1 MPELG
6 PLPPPAGPPPG
17 TDFPAPAAPGRPPP
31 PLPRGDFF
39 GSPPSDF
46 WGPLVDP
53 ALDAGLAG
61 LADRTTRLRA
71 DIASGWSTVTL
82 LRASAPWRQT
92 PGPDRAFPDEG
103 ALTLTAARIP
113 AASLPDAPA
122 DTDLLSRLRMVH
134 RKLLPTPNRPVDASW
149 QQLGGR
155 PAVLDRMSD
164 AGGGQMCAFS
174 LASVLGTDDGLVVVG
189 WSPSSRSE
197 TLERVGLPLA
207 TLVRADGD
215 GLVWAQLPGWTYRE
229 ELQITTSS
237 VLAQIGLEPLPR
249 NTDLHGWTDVV
260 FSRAP
265 FLRDRRAL
273 GDRPVSVRGVD
284 DAWLHTFDWQPAGR
298 GRVLTTVVTGITGDD
313 GFSLVV
319 DVPFEG
325 TELFLDPDA
334 VLALVDVRPRR
345 PPRPFA
351 APNALT
357 LPPWPS
363 AVPRPTA
370 VPLPPAAPPTL
381 EMGGPPTAPPF
392 PATVEPSARS
402 TVEYVLPPVP
412 PARPKPKLPGRP
424 HPRGPRDRYLD
435 AAIDRVMVAAIDIAD
450 ADPDGPTVPPP
461 LVPGQPTTVVDVHVA
476 AVRTV
481 LDAILMR
488 GWGPP
493 LPWHGRMDVEALA
506 MARVGRWGRIANLLV
521 AATRPSAGSVLDDE
535 VWVTARLVA
544 IAAAEARAEAVDE
557 RSGLAGVLDRV
568 RRGLE
573 DPDGAWDDTVATV
586 RVARPVR
593 YRLKTGFDGGSGHLL
608 WAANDAARER
618 WDYPVDHFDLP
629 LPMSLARHVQSLVD
643 RYDLDHP
650 DVGRETRP
658 LNPTEFAE
666 FREDYLMTL
675 DELRAALGPAYVVEE
690 RGPSS

>member
-17 TDFPAPAAPGRPPP
+17 TDFPAPAAPGQPPP
-31 PLPRGDFF
+31 PLPRGEVLGWPAPD
-39 GSPPSDF
+39 SRAT
-46 WGPLVDP
+46 LVDP
-53 ALDAGLAG
+53 ALDTGLAA
-61 LADRTTRLRA
+61 LTDRPTRLRA
-71 DIASGWSTVTL
+71 DAASGWSTVTVL
-82 LRASAPWRQT
+82 EASAPWRHQ
-92 PGPDRAFPDEG
+92 PGAALSFPDED
-103 ALTLTAARIP
+103 ALTLTTARVP
-113 AASLPDAPA
+113 AASLPHAPA
-122 DTDLLSRLRMVH
+122 GTDLLSRLRMVH
-134 RKLLPTPNRPVDASW
+134 RRMLPRPQRPVDASW

-164 AGGGQMCAFS
+164 ADGTRMSAFS
-174 LASVLGTDDGLVVVG
+174 LASALGTDDGIVVVG
-189 WSPSSRSE
+189 WAPPNRSM

-215 GLVWAQLPGWTYRE
+215 GLAWAQLPGWTHRE

-237 VLAQIGLEPLPR
+237 VNAQVRLEPLPPGA
-249 NTDLHGWTDVV
+249 DLGRWTDVV

-273 GDRPVSVRGVD
+273 GDRAVSVRGVD
-284 DAWLHTFDWQPAGR
+284 DAWLHTFDWQPTGR
-298 GRVLTTVVTGITGDD
+298 GRVLTTVVTGIAGND

-334 VLALVDVRPRR
+334 VLARVEVRSRR

-351 APNALT
+351 APAAPA
-357 LPPWPS
+357 LPPWPRTVS
-363 AVPRPTA
+363 LQA
-370 VPLPPAAPPTL
+370 
-381 EMGGPPTAPPF
+381 TAPPPPVAGPPPF
-392 PATVEPSARS
+392 LAAAEPPARAR
-402 TVEYVLPPVP
+402 VEYRLPPVP
-412 PARPKPKLPGRP
+412 PASPRRDKSRRL
-424 HPRGPRDRYLD
+424 RGPRDRYLD

-450 ADPDGPTVPPP
+450 ADPDGPTVPPAH
-461 LVPGQPTTVVDVHVA
+461 VPGQPASRVDVDVA

-493 LPWHGRMDVEALA
+493 LPWHGRMDVESLA
-506 MARVGRWGRIANLLV
+506 IARVGRWRRIANLLV
-521 AATRPSAGSVLDDE
+521 AAARPSAGTVLDDE

-544 IAAAEARAEAVDE
+544 IAAAEARAEGIDE

-573 DPDGAWDDTVATV
+573 DPDGAWEDSVATV

-593 YRLKTGFDGGSGHLL
+593 YRLKTGFDGGSGRLL
-608 WAANDAARER
+608 WAANDAARSR
-618 WDYPVDHFDLP
+618 WDHPVDHFDLP
-629 LPMSLARHVQSLVD
+629 LPMALARRVQSLVD
-643 RYDLDHP
+643 RFDVDRP
-650 DVGRETRP
+650 GVGRRARRLSQDE
-658 LNPTEFAE
+658 LVD
-666 FREDYLMTL
+666 FREEYLMTV

-690 RGPSS
+690 RGGLGPGG